1 MIPTLSLSSLLNS
14 DKSRFC
20 CLHPIPCIWF
30 ITLPYKFFLKKKICC
45 ISSTGRG
52 KAIYTITSPFDLI
65 SNSHSWQFFTDFQ
78 ITQLGNKN
86 QQVRNSESSSKYK
99 FLPEMHSRN
108 HFTCLTFGVCTAPVW
123 WAQLFSCSGF
133 SETSWSKLGLGD
145 LLAGKCCFSKQTQ
158 PQFNKLL
165 GDLASQSAA
174 TKNANYFQVVSCG
187 DYFFPSEIS
196 SRLSAWGDMSS
207 ATVQSHRPVLPSL
220 QPGAHLWLL
229 LCLPIPPIL

>member
-123 WAQLFSCSGF
+123 WA
-133 SETSWSKLGLGD
+133 
-145 LLAGKCCFSKQTQ
+145 
-158 PQFNKLL
+158 
-165 GDLASQSAA
+165 
-174 TKNANYFQVVSCG
+174 V
-187 DYFFPSEIS
+187 I
-196 SRLSAWGDMSS
+196 
-207 ATVQSHRPVLPSL
+207 
-220 QPGAHLWLL
+220 LL
-229 LCLPIPPIL
+229 LRLLWDFLEQTGAWWFAGRKMLLLQTNSASV